1 MGIRRTGIPNFNSPT
16 VFAGSMH
23 CSHCERCC
31 RETEMPLCNADVV
44 RLERRGYDR
53 LCFTHRGADG
63 IHRLRNSGDYCYFYD
78 HERRRCREYQ
88 YRPLGCV
95 IYPVNIS
102 IDGEVVV
109 DELCPEASSVGRE
122 EFDSKGRRLR
132 MLLDTIALE
141 VKTNGMRGK

>member
-1 MGIRRTGIPNFNSPT
+1 
-16 VFAGSMH
+16 MH
-23 CSHCERCC
+23 CSHCEKCC
-31 RETEMPLCNADVV
+31 RETEMPLCNADIA

-53 LCFTHRGADG
+53 KYFAHRGADG
-63 IHRLRNSGDYCYFYD
+63 IPRLRNAGDYCYFYD
-78 HERRRCREYQ
+78 HERRRCSEYPH
-88 YRPLGCV
+88 RPLGCV

-122 EFDSKGRRLR
+122 EFDGKGRRLR

-141 VKTNGMRGK
+141 VKMNGIRGK